1 MAKTKYTPKMVEQL
15 VHDVAEF
22 GIERIAIKNAGIN
35 KDTFYEWKRKYPEF
49 TDRIK
54 AAKLK
59 FRENNT
65 NSELGI
71 LAIATMKDM
80 MENGKKV
87 TKTVEAHTKKVT
99 KLDGAG
105 NVISEELTE
114 IPEHTV
120 KAHFPVA
127 DSVLKNC
134 APPLNIQEAKKILQA
149 NGYIILPPLALA
161 DNPQL
166 AGEIAKRVE
175 QLSTSQNNIKLG

>member
-1 MAKTKYTPKMVEQL
+1 MAKSKYTPEMVDQL
-15 VHDVAEF
+15 AHDVAEF

-54 AAKLK
+54 AAKIK
-59 FRENNT
+59 FRENNA
-65 NSELGI
+65 NSELGL

-99 KLDGAG
+99 KLDSAG
-105 NVISEELTE
+105 SIISEEITE
-114 IPEHTV
+114 IPEHTTT
-120 KAHFPVA
+120 AHFPVA

-134 APPLNIQEAKKILQA
+134 APPLNLEEARKLLESH
-149 NGYIILPPLALA
+149 GYLILPPLALV

-166 AGEIAKRVE
+166 AEEITKRVE
-175 QLSTSQNNIKLG
+175 QSSSSQNDIKLG